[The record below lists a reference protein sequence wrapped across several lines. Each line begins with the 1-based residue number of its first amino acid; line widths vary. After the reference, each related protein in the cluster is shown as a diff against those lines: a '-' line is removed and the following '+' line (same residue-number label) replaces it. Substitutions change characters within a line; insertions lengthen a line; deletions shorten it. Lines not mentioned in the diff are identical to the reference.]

1 MNKNKG
7 TSFSN
12 LVESI
17 QIINNELSMHAGR
30 AVNTSLTI
38 RNWLIGGYIHHYE
51 LNGNDRA
58 KYGEKLLRE
67 LAKRLKN
74 VSNCNNRQLYRYI
87 RFYRLYPQI
96 VGTVSPQFKKL
107 IPSYVVSEKVGTV
120 SPQLHLS
127 AETLLSNLSYSHFDL
142 IYVSWYKKNIMSDGD
157 NPPVGIL
164 LCTEKDHALVEYALA
179 GMSENLFISK
189 YQLELPNKEEMINFV
204 EEKIRKI

>member
-1 MNKNKG
+1 MNNNKG
-7 TSFSN
+7 TNFSN

-17 QIINNELSMHAGR
+17 QKINNELSMHAGR
-30 AVNTSLTI
+30 AVNISLTI
-38 RNWLIGGYIHHYE
+38 RNWFIGGYIHHYE

-67 LAKRLKN
+67 LAKKLKN

-87 RFYRLYPQI
+87 RFYKLYPQI

-107 IPSYVVSEKVGTV
+107 IPSYIISGKVGTV
-120 SPQLHLS
+120 SPQLHLP
-127 AETLLSNLSYSHFDL
+127 AETLLSSLSYSHFDL
-142 IYVSWYKKNIMSDGD
+142 I
-157 NPPVGIL
+157 
-164 LCTEKDHALVEYALA
+164 CA
-179 GMSENLFISK
+179 GMNENLFISK